1 MGNVAH
7 PRLTL
12 VRGRITGQSGAMG
25 DSLKDRVRQKLQR
38 QLAEDGPDP
47 EHDDARA
54 ISVADDLEALE
65 MVQAD
70 DPLIE
75 ELAQRYLVF

>member
-1 MGNVAH
+1 
-7 PRLTL
+7 
-12 VRGRITGQSGAMG
+12 MG

-38 QLAEDGPDP
+38 QLTEDGPDP
-47 EHDDARA
+47 EQDDARI

-65 MVQAD
+65 LVQAD

>member
-1 MGNVAH
+1 
-7 PRLTL
+7 
-12 VRGRITGQSGAMG
+12 MG

-47 EHDDARA
+47 ERDDART

-65 MVQAD
+65 MVPAD

>member
-1 MGNVAH
+1 M
-7 PRLTL
+7 R
-12 VRGRITGQSGAMG
+12 
-25 DSLKDRVRQKLQR
+25 DSLKDRVRQKLLR

-47 EHDDARA
+47 EQDDARH

-65 MVQAD
+65 MVPTD
-70 DPLIE
+70 DPLVE